1 MVHHRLLHCVWAVCA
16 VHTYGDVTDP
26 SGLRTGGHFVG
37 ICNSCRPSSVAQEV
51 GLLDNGTPLTV
62 TGSSTTY
69 SFVETVAKLRGPNT
83 IVGRGVVIHGNG
95 NGTSAGAGVRI
106 AQCAIGRL
114 SSVNQVGH
122 GSRVTTTCFCCT
134 LPARTFAECGITHK
148 CCAWHTDVLL
158 HSASPYIR

>member
-114 SSVNQVGH
+114 TELGEPSRSWVTGH
-122 GSRVTTTCFCCT
+122 DHMF
-134 LPARTFAECGITHK
+134 
-148 CCAWHTDVLL
+148 LL